1 MGLRVSDFGLRVS
14 VSGSGVS
21 GFNVRLSVIGFSPFG
36 CRVLDCWGEDLRVE
50 GVEAHGGEREA
61 DEEEGRVL
69 GEKHPKAHAD
79 RHQEMHLHV
88 PDPQDDD
95 QIMCQ
100 LLPFLTMKVYVTVV
114 SCW

>member
-36 CRVLDCWGEDLRVE
+36 YRVLNCWDEDLRIE

-88 PDPQDDD
+88 SAAGDVS
-95 QIMCQ
+95 QIMC
-100 LLPFLTMKVYVTVV
+100 
-114 SCW
+114 